1 MGHLEQNIH
10 SVFSLFV
17 CLFVCVFKASTLK
30 SSPLKKKII
39 RDLFIPSRSL
49 SQGFDQSPLNSW
61 LAAMT

>member
-10 SVFSLFV
+10 SVFSLFFG
-17 CLFVCVFKASTLK
+17 LFVFKASTLK

-39 RDLFIPSRSL
+39 CDLFIPSRGL

-61 LAAMT
+61 LAATT